1 MTTSAHRGPTAV
13 DHDADDLE
21 PRVAEV
27 LDAKQARKGDG
38 PYLPLTEDQVV
49 ERLTALVRASG
60 VRDCTVSTV
69 RRMAGGASK
78 EQFSFELVAD
88 GRPAERLVL
97 RMDPLESIVETCRY
111 REDEVFAAVRGVVPT
126 PTTRFLDGDGS
137 HLGRPGIVTSF
148 IEGVTKPPTSGTVV
162 SGVGTTFTPEWRE
175 KIKDQFVDNLA
186 RLHAVDWRGADLPHF
201 RGPTADPA
209 QAALW
214 QVNWWSRVWRDDY
227 FDPYP
232 LMTLA
237 ERWMRERL
245 PETDDLVLLHGDYR
259 VGNFLFDAESGR
271 FNAVLDWELAHI
283 GDFHEDLGWFTQRL
297 FMGVDE
303 HGAEL
308 CGDLI
313 SKDELVARYESATG
327 RTVDRRKLAYYEL
340 LSAYKCAAMN
350 LATGPAAAMRG
361 NNHQDVLLAWIVPVG
376 HTNLADIARI
386 MQETVSGE
394 EG

>member
-1 MTTSAHRGPTAV
+1 M
-13 DHDADDLE
+13 DHMDEDDLE
-21 PRVAEV
+21 PRIVEV

-38 PYLPLTEDQVV
+38 PYLPLTSAQVI
-49 ERLTALVRASG
+49 ERLTALVSASG
-60 VRDCTVSTV
+60 LGDCAITDV

-88 GRPAERLVL
+88 GRRPERLVL

-111 REDEVFAAVRGVVPT
+111 REDEVFAALRGVVPT
-126 PTTRFLDGDGS
+126 PTTRFLDGDGT
-137 HLGRPGIVTSF
+137 HLGRPGIVTGF
-148 IEGVTKPPTSGTVV
+148 IDGVTKPPTSGAAV

-186 RLHAVDWRGADLPHF
+186 RLHAFDLKNADLPHF
-201 RGPTADPA
+201 RAPTAHAA

-214 QVNWWSRVWRDDY
+214 QVNWWSRVWRDDH

-237 ERWMRERL
+237 EQWMRDRL
-245 PETDDLVLLHGDYR
+245 PQTDDLVLLHGDYR
-259 VGNFLFDAESGR
+259 VGNFLFDAESGQ

-303 HGAEL
+303 HGNEA
-308 CGDLI
+308 CGDLVG
-313 SKDELVARYESATG
+313 KEDLVAGYESATG

-376 HTNLADIARI
+376 HTNLSDIARI
-386 MQETVSGE
+386 MHE

>member
-1 MTTSAHRGPTAV
+1 MTTSPDTGQRSISL
-13 DHDADDLE
+13 DEDDLE
-21 PRVAEV
+21 PRIVEV
-27 LDAKQARKGDG
+27 LDDKQARKGNG
-38 PYLPLTEDQVV
+38 PYMPLDEDGVI
-49 ERLTALVRASG
+49 ERLTALIRAAG
-60 VRDCTVSTV
+60 VEDCVLSNV

-78 EQFSFELVAD
+78 EQFSFELRAD
-88 GRPAERLVL
+88 GQPPERLVL

-111 REDEVFAAVRGVVPT
+111 REDEVFAAVRGAVPT
-126 PTTRFLDGDGS
+126 PTTRFLDGDGTY
-137 HLGRPGIVTSF
+137 LGRPGIVTSF
-148 IEGVTKPPTSGTVV
+148 IDGVTKPPSSGTAV

-175 KIKDQFVDNLA
+175 KIRGQFVGNLA
-186 RLHAVDWRGADLPHF
+186 RLHAFDWRGAELPHF
-201 RGPTADPA
+201 QAPTAHPA

-214 QVNWWSRVWRDDY
+214 QVNWWSRVWRDDM

-232 LMTLA
+232 MMTMA

-245 PETDDLVLLHGDYR
+245 PETDELVLLHGDYR
-259 VGNFLFDAESGR
+259 VGNFLFDAESGQ

-303 HGAEL
+303 HGDEL
-308 CGDLI
+308 CGDLV
-313 SKDELVARYESATG
+313 SKDDLIADYEAATG
-327 RTVDRRKLAYYEL
+327 RTVDRRKLAFYEL

-361 NNHQDVLLAWIVPVG
+361 NNHQDVLLAWLVPVS
-376 HTNLADIARI
+376 HTNISDIARI
-386 MQETVSGE
+386 MKE